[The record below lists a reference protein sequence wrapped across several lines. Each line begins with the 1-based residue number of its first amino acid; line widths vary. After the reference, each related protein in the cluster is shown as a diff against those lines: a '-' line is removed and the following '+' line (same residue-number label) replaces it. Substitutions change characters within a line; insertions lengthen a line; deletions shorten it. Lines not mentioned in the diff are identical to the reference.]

1 MLGSGIGTSM
11 DSACPMEV
19 GPMKNTPSIEEEKS
33 GDNSTPGPEPKPEPE
48 PANSVGLGV
57 A

>member
-1 MLGSGIGTSM
+1 MLGSGIGTSK

-19 GPMKNTPSIEEEKS
+19 GPMKNTSSIEEEKS
-33 GDNSTPGPEPKPEPE
+33 GDNSTPEPEPE
-48 PANSVGLGV
+48 PEPTDSVGVGV